1 MKWRRFVMSVRP
13 SKILLLV
20 LILGLAKLGLMGATG
35 LGLFDAKGP
44 ESAGKPALSLLAP
57 APALAQD
64 KSKDAPKDKAKEAPA
79 ETPQPAGPADW
90 KILKQREEQL
100 ASKERS
106 LATLE
111 KNLDDKLAELKVLE
125 KRIQEMLDK
134 ADVLKDEKLKHLVDV
149 YSNMKSKQAAAV
161 LETLDDGLAVKIL
174 SGMRGRTA
182 GEILSNVRADRAA
195 TLTEALTKL
204 QVAPMDP
211 TQPGQAQAA
220 KP

>member
-13 SKILLLV
+13 SRILLLV
-20 LILGLAKLGLMGATG
+20 LLLGLVKLGLMGASG
-35 LGLFDAKGP
+35 LGLFEAKGP
-44 ESAGKPALSLLAP
+44 ESAVKPALALLAP

-64 KSKDAPKDKAKEAPA
+64 KSKDAPKDKPKEAPA
-79 ETPQPAGPADW
+79 ETQPAGPADW

-125 KRIQEMLDK
+125 QRIQEMLDK

-204 QVAPMDP
+204 QVAPIDP

>member
-1 MKWRRFVMSVRP
+1 MSARP
-13 SKILLLV
+13 SRILLLV
-20 LILGLAKLGLMGATG
+20 LVLGLVKLGLMGAAG
-35 LGLFDAKGP
+35 LGLFDGKGQDI
-44 ESAGKPALSLLAP
+44 AAKPALSLLAP
-57 APALAQD
+57 APALAQSKD
-64 KSKDAPKDKAKEAPA
+64 AAKDAPKDDTAKPKEAQA
-79 ETPQPAGPADW
+79 EGTSTPSDW

-106 LATLE
+106 LNALE
-111 KNLDDKLAELKVLE
+111 KNLDDKLVELKTLE

-149 YSNMKSKQAAAV
+149 YSNMKAKQAAAV
-161 LETLDDGLAVKIL
+161 LETLDDDLAVKIL

-204 QVAPMDP
+204 QVAPVDP
-211 TQPGQAQAA
+211 TQPA
-220 KP
+220 KK